1 MIEPTLK
8 SLAESY
14 RVKKSICR
22 DCYAKLHIRA
32 HNCRKSKCGHSS
44 NLRIKK
50 KLK

>member
-14 RVKKSICR
+14 RVKKLICR
-22 DCYAKLHIRA
+22 KCYARLDIELQIVEK
-32 HNCRKSKCGHSS
+32 KCGHTSD
-44 NLRIKK
+44 LRIKK